1 MVLPLEQAA
10 AAAVLNNV
18 MGRLFEALGLGQAY
32 KMLKDLEPESESL
45 LQDLR
50 MLAAAVDDEL
60 TGSRGARRTAVARAY
75 SREMRA
81 LTHDVE
87 DCIERFVHRVTGGRP
102 EGASWLLRATHRV
115 RTLRTC
121 HRFAGEIKRLKK
133 RVQEASAR
141 VLKPPEGQIP
151 GSRRRA
157 APWAWTSLWRSSSR
171 SWTWTKW
178 RANPGLSPSLDLVAW
193 GKLLSP
199 GQSITPPLS
208 SMHSLI
214 ALGLPCAR
222 RRTAMPPGFWRIYTS
237 CFSRGSNTLNL
248 RSPNTSRIRGIF
260 LGVYLSWRCQNNIPI
275 SLLYPPFM

>member
-87 DCIERFVHRVTGGRP
+87 DCIERFVHRVTGGRL
-102 EGASWLLRATHRV
+102 EGASWLRRAARRV
-115 RTLRTC
+115 CTLRTC
-121 HRFAGEIKRLKK
+121 YRFAGEIKRLKK

-157 APWAWTSLWRSSSR
+157 AADHAARRPMGMDKPMEELLAL
-171 SWTWTKW
+171 
-178 RANPGLSPSLDLVAW
+178 LDLDQVEGQPRVIAVVGFGGVGKTTLAGAVYHAAPVVDAFPYRAWVAVRSPED
-193 GKLLSP
+193 GDAAGILENIHQLLLP
-199 GQSITPPLS
+199 GQQYSESSLTKYLKDKRYFSGRLS
-208 SMHSLI
+208 FL
-214 ALGLPCAR
+214 AL
-222 RRTAMPPGFWRIYTS
+222 S
-237 CFSRGSNTLNL
+237 K
-248 RSPNTSRIRGIF
+248 
-260 LGVYLSWRCQNNIPI
+260 
-275 SLLYPPFM
+275 